1 MAKAKL
7 TCKHPIMK
15 CIQWI
20 EWLGLS
26 LITLAVIVA
35 VFQEL
40 ESLYIRQRV
49 ELHDILLLF
58 IYLEVMSMVALYLT
72 SGKLPVRYPIYIAIV
87 AIARFIILDLKELDA
102 IDVIWL
108 SVAML
113 VLTVAALTL
122 RYGHAVFPY
131 KENADL

>member
-7 TCKHPIMK
+7 SATHPIMNF
-15 CIQWI
+15 IQWV
-20 EWLGLS
+20 EWMGLF

-35 VFQEL
+35 VFQEMVAV
-40 ESLYIRQRV
+40 INRGQI

-87 AIARFIILDLKELDA
+87 AIARYVILDLKELSA

-108 SVAML
+108 AVSIL
-113 VLTVAALTL
+113 ILTLAALVL
-122 RYGHAVFPY
+122 RYGHAAFPY
-131 KENADL
+131 LDRVD